1 MKAIGGLGPE
11 LDEDLSTT
19 MMFMSHGY
27 KGIYSMDTIALGHGP
42 ETFEC
47 AMRQEYQWS
56 RSAVILHFRWRHI
69 VHSTYKHFT
78 GVLWL
83 RTCTTMFW
91 YLSQMAWSLWFLA
104 GAVIGYYT
112 DWCTDTS
119 QSCTFSLINLLL
131 RSLAPMIVSYG
142 HIMWC
147 RRRGWLRN
155 GKLDGPK
162 TPMLAPTVA
171 VYRIL
176 RIIWM
181 SLGVVS
187 GFQELVF
194 KRSSHFAVTPKGS
207 NHVHVLSLRT
217 LRPLAGIYLLLG
229 TIFWGE
235 IIFRDPQYIGLAIFI
250 FILEVIFLL
259 FLFFIIGM
267 HYLENG
273 IASIM
278 NLLGQVALLFLC
290 VGALVSTC
298 VIKSS
303 LIFNR
308 ATANMFI
315 PSMIFSGELIVMVSL
330 YGIVAVYTMLLTFFV

>member
-1 MKAIGGLGPE
+1 
-11 LDEDLSTT
+11 
-19 MMFMSHGY
+19 MSHGY

-91 YLSQMAWSLWFLA
+91 YLSQMSWSLWFLT

-217 LRPLAGIYLLLG
+217 LRPLIVVYLFLGGAFWAQFAWKDPSDMGIAVLL
-229 TIFWGE
+229 
-235 IIFRDPQYIGLAIFI
+235 FI
-250 FILEVIFLL
+250 CEVVVVIFLL
-259 FLFFIIGM
+259 LIISM
-267 HYLENG
+267 HLKENG
-273 IASIM
+273 MASVR
-278 NLLGQVALLFLC
+278 NTAALVGLLLFC
-290 VGALVSTC
+290 IGGLVATS
-298 VIKSS
+298 VVESS
-303 LIFNR
+303 IIFNGSSAR
-308 ATANMFI
+308 MFI
-315 PSMIFSGELIVMVSL
+315 PSMIFPYEEIVMVSL
-330 YGIVAVYTMLLTFFV
+330 YGVVVLYMVLIMFVL